1 MYIYYDRPLTALRFP
16 RNEEPAIL
24 PPSQLRY
31 WHNHVQGLEQSMP
44 DPLAGLKE
52 SPRMQRRLKEA
63 LDQMGQS
70 SDPNEQMAATEILNG
85 RYVVAFPPFLI
96 DKSQKDEPVS
106 LDTAITRL
114 QNSKTPGQPK
124 ANIYIF
130 PHSQLD
136 TYGKPLPGQV
146 GTQLPGLN
154 ANAVTFATAGDRHIY
169 LLRSDLGFN
178 TQKLKMTLLHEAF
191 HLRYPLPRGYSSR
204 DKFIVELRAYYY
216 AEYRDVKDL
225 TRRFELA
232 ARSAAKDS
240 GDIAIDGP
248 DFAAR
253 VANRSHWLQQTAL

>member
-1 MYIYYDRPLTALRFP
+1 M
-16 RNEEPAIL
+16 
-24 PPSQLRY
+24 
-31 WHNHVQGLEQSMP
+31 
-44 DPLAGLKE
+44 
-52 SPRMQRRLKEA
+52 
-63 LDQMGQS
+63 
-70 SDPNEQMAATEILNG
+70 
-85 RYVVAFPPFLI
+85 
-96 DKSQKDEPVS
+96 
-106 LDTAITRL
+106 
-114 QNSKTPGQPK
+114 QNSQMPGQPK

-154 ANAVTFATAGDRHIY
+154 ANAVTFAIAGDRHIY

-178 TQKLKMTLLHEAF
+178 TKKLKMTLLHESF
-191 HLRYPLPRGYSSR
+191 HLRYPLPRGNSSR

-240 GDIAIDGP
+240 GDVAIDGP

-253 VANRSHWLQQTAL
+253 VANRSYWLQQIAL

>member
-1 MYIYYDRPLTALRFP
+1 MYIYNRSLTASRLS
-16 RNEEPAIL
+16 RNEKPNIL
-24 PPSQLRY
+24 RPFQRYY
-31 WHNHVQGLEQSMP
+31 WHNHMQGLEQPMP

-63 LDQMGQS
+63 LDQMRQS

-85 RYVVAFPPFLI
+85 SYVVTIPPLLV
-96 DKSQKDEPVS
+96 DKSQKSEPVS

-114 QNSKTPGQPK
+114 RNSEMPGQPK
-124 ANIYIF
+124 PSIYIF
-130 PHSQLD
+130 PHFQLD
-136 TYGKPLPGQV
+136 AHGKPLPGQV
-146 GTQLPGLN
+146 GTQFPSLN
-154 ANAVTFATAGDRHIY
+154 ANAVTFATDGDRHIY

-191 HLRYPLPRGYSSR
+191 HLRYPLPRGNSSR

-240 GDIAIDGP
+240 GDVAIDSP
-248 DFAAR
+248 DFATR
-253 VANRSHWLQQTAL
+253 VASRSHWLQQIAL

>member
-1 MYIYYDRPLTALRFP
+1 MYIYDRPGLVLHPLRQ
-16 RNEEPAIL
+16 EEPAIL
-24 PPSQLRY
+24 QHSQRY
-31 WHNHVQGLEQSMP
+31 YRHNHVQGLEQSMP

-63 LDQMGQS
+63 VDQMRQS
-70 SDPNEQMAATEILNG
+70 SDPNEQMAAMEILNG
-85 RYVVAFPPFLI
+85 SYVVTFPPLLV

-114 QNSKTPGQPK
+114 RNSEVPGQSK
-124 ANIYIF
+124 ASIYIF
-130 PHSQLD
+130 PYSQLD
-136 TYGKPLPGQV
+136 AYGKPLLGQV
-146 GTQLPGLN
+146 GTQFQGLN
-154 ANAVTFATAGDRHIY
+154 AHAITFATDGDRHIY

-178 TQKLKMTLLHEAF
+178 TKKLKMTLLHEAF
-191 HLRYPLPRGYSSR
+191 HLRYPLPRGNSSR

-240 GDIAIDGP
+240 EDVAIDGP

-253 VANRSHWLQQTAL
+253 VANRSYWLQQIAL